1 MCKFEGAMLGYLYTV
16 VSLLG
21 LSINIFRCKL
31 EGTMLGYLYTVTSL
45 MGTSTPICLSL
56 KAQC

>member
-16 VSLLG
+16 VSLMG
-21 LSINIFRCKL
+21 MFVNIFRCKL

-56 KAQC
+56 KARC